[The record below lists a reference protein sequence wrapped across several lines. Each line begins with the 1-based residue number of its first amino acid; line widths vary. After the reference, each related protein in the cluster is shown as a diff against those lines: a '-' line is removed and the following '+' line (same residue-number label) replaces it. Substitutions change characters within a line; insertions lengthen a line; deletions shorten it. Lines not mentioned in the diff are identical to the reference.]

1 MKVRGVLSVV
11 VCALLAGPAIADE
24 ASKSKMIPVQQPAV
38 SVTCDLIEIWGSY
51 GKSGMDGAIGKSL
64 ASRLTSTL
72 KQTEF
77 KQLSTQ
83 SKTIEKKKAAT
94 VKLSKGSA
102 TVNLIEI
109 VDRAQARITVD
120 FTAAKSI
127 KSSAQQLVS
136 GNDWIVV
143 AANQSK
149 DPNPDAHILAISC
162 K

>member
-1 MKVRGVLSVV
+1 MKVRALAIVLALISVP
-11 VCALLAGPAIADE
+11 AAADKLA
-24 ASKSKMIPVQQPAV
+24 PVQQPAV
-38 SVTCDLIEIWGSY
+38 QVTCDLIEIWGSH
-51 GKSGMDGAIGKSL
+51 GKGGMDAAIGKSL

-83 SKTIEKKKAAT
+83 SKTIEKKKPTT
-94 VKLSKGSA
+94 VKLGKGSA
-102 TVNLIEI
+102 TVNLIET
-109 VDRAQARITVD
+109 VDRSQARITVD
-120 FTAAKSI
+120 FTAAKGI
-127 KSSAQQLVS
+127 KTSAQQLVS

-149 DPNPDAHILAISC
+149 DPNPDAHILAVSC